1 MNWRDRYS
9 RGGVCDFR
17 ENYEFYFRWLL
28 NKVCSCFVIKGLEGA
43 AASIDP
49 IYLKANLIQSGLIC
63 ITDFNDKLYACIGN
77 WGGQP
82 NEYYEPTQFIIANP
96 VLGSK
101 TVNLNQN
108 GVLISNTAID
118 KEFYYGGLDS
128 GLGQLINQTATLLA
142 DNIISINCNQIN
154 SRITA
159 FFTADSEAQ
168 AVAGETILKKMYA
181 GKPFSILRSD
191 LVEKIQVNPISTAG
205 TSQNIT
211 ELVQLNN
218 YILSNFFHAIG
229 IKANNNMKKERMIVA
244 EVESQDDPLK
254 LSLIEMLTSW
264 QEGFDKVNQLYGT
277 NISVELNPI
286 LIDSIK
292 QQMETVESNESNDEP
307 AQVEESQESQKE
319 EETEESE
326 EKEQVETEP
335 ETEPEPQKEES
346 ESEIEEIK
354 KEIEV
359 VNEIVEMAQEEP
371 ELKEEEVK
379 PSE

>member
-1 MNWRDRYS
+1 
-9 RGGVCDFR
+9 
-17 ENYEFYFRWLL
+17 
-28 NKVCSCFVIKGLEGA
+28 
-43 AASIDP
+43 
-49 IYLKANLIQSGLIC
+49 
-63 ITDFNDKLYACIGN
+63 
-77 WGGQP
+77 
-82 NEYYEPTQFIIANP
+82 
-96 VLGSK
+96 
-101 TVNLNQN
+101 
-108 GVLISNTAID
+108 
-118 KEFYYGGLDS
+118 
-128 GLGQLINQTATLLA
+128 
-142 DNIISINCNQIN
+142 
-154 SRITA
+154 
-159 FFTADSEAQ
+159 
-168 AVAGETILKKMYA
+168 MYA

-292 QQMETVESNESNDEP
+292 QQMETAESDEPNDEP
-307 AQVEESQESQKE
+307 AQAEESQESQKE
-319 EETEESE
+319 EESEESE

-335 ETEPEPQKEES
+335 ETEPELQKEES
-346 ESEIEEIK
+346 EESEIEEIK

-359 VNEIVEMAQEEP
+359 VNEIIEMAQEEP
-371 ELKEEEVK
+371 QLKEGEANE
-379 PSE
+379 